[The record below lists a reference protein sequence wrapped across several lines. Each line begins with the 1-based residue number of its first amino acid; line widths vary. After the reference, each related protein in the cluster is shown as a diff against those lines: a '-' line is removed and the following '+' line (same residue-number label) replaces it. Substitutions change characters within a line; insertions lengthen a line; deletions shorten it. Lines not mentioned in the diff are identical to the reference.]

1 MKMLSPWALLV
12 GRVLISYMFILSGLS
27 KITGLEG
34 TQGYMEMVGVP
45 GILIYP
51 AILVE
56 VLGGLAV
63 LLGYQTRIAAVLL
76 AGFCVLS
83 GFLFHFVPADQMQM
97 ISFNK
102 NIAIAGGF
110 LFLAAMGPGSLSIEG
125 RKG

>member
-1 MKMLSPWALLV
+1 MKMLSPWALLA
-12 GRVLISYMFILSGLS
+12 GRVLISYMFILSGIG

-34 TQGYMEMVGVP
+34 NQAYMEMVGVP

-56 VLGGLAV
+56 VLAGLAV
-63 LLGYQTRIAAVLL
+63 LIGYQTRIAAVLL

-83 GFLFHFVPADQMQM
+83 GFLFHFDPADQMQM

-110 LFLAAMGPGSLSIEG
+110 LFLVAMGPGSLSVEG

>member
-12 GRVLISYMFILSGLS
+12 GRVLISYMFILSGYD
-27 KITGLEG
+27 KIVHLEG
-34 TQGYMEMVGVP
+34 NQGYMEMVGVP

-56 VLGGLAV
+56 ILAGIAV
-63 LLGYQTRIAAVLL
+63 LVGYQTRIAAVLL

-83 GFLFHFVPADQMQM
+83 GFLFHFDPVDQMQM

-110 LFLAAMGPGSLSIEG
+110 LFLVAMGPGSLSVEG